1 MSTQKQPLDLNGAK
15 KIPKGV
21 YYVLIAET
29 PGHLFQIILIGR
41 NWKKLHIVCKHFRSR
56 TLEPFTTIL
65 KYKMGKC
72 QNFHSHFIRKMVSH
86 TLRKTWN
93 FLELRML
100 LPCLLQI
107 LACFQ
112 PQYSFPYSFLSYFWL
127 RRNLNTASARSST
140 FILPKSK

>member
-1 MSTQKQPLDLNGAK
+1 MGQK
-15 KIPKGV
+15 KILKGFIMCPLQWHLGI
-21 YYVLIAET
+21 YFKLFLLEET
-29 PGHLFQIILIGR
+29 G
-41 NWKKLHIVCKHFRSR
+41 KKLHIVCKHFRSKAV
-56 TLEPFTTIL
+56 EPFTTIL

-72 QNFHSHFIRKMVSH
+72 QNFHSHFIGKMASQ

-93 FLELRML
+93 FLELRKL

-112 PQYSFPYSFLSYFWL
+112 PKYGFPYSFLSYFWL

-140 FILPKSK
+140 FILPKSKWRKSGLCQA